1 MLMAP
6 VAQVVTQLL
15 VQPFQMDIIFQVEEV
30 TLAQNGI
37 QTVQAAHQAV
47 AQIVQ
52 ETTQLADQAVL

>member
-1 MLMAP
+1 MAP

-15 VQPFQMDIIFQVEEV
+15 VQPFQTDIIYQVEEV
-30 TLAQNGI
+30 TLAQNG
-37 QTVQAAHQAV
+37 TLNVQAAHQAV

>member
-1 MLMAP
+1 MVP

-15 VQPFQMDIIFQVEEV
+15 VQLFQMDIIFQVEEV
-30 TLAQNGI
+30 ILVQNGT

-52 ETTQLADQAVL
+52 ETIQLAEAVAL

>member
-1 MLMAP
+1 MVL

-15 VQPFQMDIIFQVEEV
+15 VRPFQTDIIYQVEEV

-37 QTVQAAHQAV
+37 QAVQAAHQAV

-52 ETTQLADQAVL
+52 ETTQLVGQAAP

>member
-37 QTVQAAHQAV
+37 QAVQAAHQAV

>member
-15 VQPFQMDIIFQVEEV
+15 VQPFQTDIIYQVEEV

-37 QTVQAAHQAV
+37 QTVKAAHQAV